1 MQPEREVIEHR
12 LFPRV
17 QARCPVLYRVDGGG
31 RRMVAIS
38 TDFSATGVKM
48 VCKQAVAVQAEIEIE
63 FKPGSDKTIPAV
75 LAHGTVLRCEP
86 LPQGEFLVACR
97 FTRVHARRPQ
107 PA

>member
-1 MQPEREVIEHR
+1 MQPELETVENR

-17 QARCPVLYRVDGGG
+17 QARCPVVYRVAGTA

-63 FKPGSDKTIPAV
+63 FKPGSNKIIPAV
-75 LAHGTVLRCEP
+75 LAQGTVLRCEP
-86 LPQGEFLVACR
+86 VGQDEFLVACR
-97 FTRVHARRPQ
+97 FIRVHARKP
-107 PA
+107 